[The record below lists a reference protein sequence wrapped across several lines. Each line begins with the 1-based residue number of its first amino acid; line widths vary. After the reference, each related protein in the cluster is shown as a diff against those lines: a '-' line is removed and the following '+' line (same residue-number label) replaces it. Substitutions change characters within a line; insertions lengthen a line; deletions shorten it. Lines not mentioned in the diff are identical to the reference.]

1 MKIKMK
7 LALINARHWAAAVVS
22 AGLYPALLAVLPV
35 YITFAALLVL
45 RQALLGD
52 LDEGLTQ
59 FKNAAETYI
68 SAWGG
73 VTDLVKECLQ

>member
-7 LALINARHWAAAVVS
+7 LALINPLHLPAAVWS
-22 AGLYPALLAVLPV
+22 AVLCPSLLAVLPV

-59 FKNAAETYI
+59 FKNAAETYT